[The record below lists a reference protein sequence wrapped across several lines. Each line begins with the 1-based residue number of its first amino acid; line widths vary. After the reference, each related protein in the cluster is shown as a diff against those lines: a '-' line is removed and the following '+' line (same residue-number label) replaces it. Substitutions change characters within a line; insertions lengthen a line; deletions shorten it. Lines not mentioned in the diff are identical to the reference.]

1 MKKAPTHR
9 LADRVLWALG
19 RSSQH
24 AQRLVRQHMTQA
36 GVRTQHYHVLAS
48 LADDGEAAQATLAD
62 RIGFD
67 RSDLV
72 TLLDI
77 RATRPLPRFPS
88 IVRDL
93 SILVADT
100 LPASQLRGTIRSV
113 APPTLARVAE
123 FDRYQGKGIPDG
135 QVSLSYR
142 LTFLAPDR
150 TLTDA
155 EVDAAMSAIVGA
167 LGSAHGAVRR

>member
-48 LADDGEAAQATLAD
+48 LADDGEAAQATLAG

-72 TLLDI
+72 TLLDE
-77 RATRPLPRFPS
+77 LEE
-88 IVRDL
+88 L
-93 SILVADT
+93 KL
-100 LPASQLRGTIRSV
+100 
-113 APPTLARVAE
+113 LARRVDPADRRRKIVAITPAGE
-123 FDRYQGKGIPDG
+123 KQLDAMDQLIYAAEADLLEPLTAAERKTLLALLRR
-135 QVSLSYR
+135 LSG
-142 LTFLAPDR
+142 
-150 TLTDA
+150 
-155 EVDAAMSAIVGA
+155 E
-167 LGSAHGAVRR
+167 